1 MLTNFSCFDAD
12 IVRVIGRC
20 EDAVK
25 ENSNLG
31 ELLSSHTYNIELSI
45 YVYKSLKL
53 CEQRP
58 QNQTQTVTFGSVT

>member
-45 YVYKSLKL
+45 YVY
-53 CEQRP
+53 EFE
-58 QNQTQTVTFGSVT
+58 TM